1 MPERPVTRLPLRV
14 LPGHSGGSR
23 DAMTCA
29 FRCGNA
35 CAHPIPNQSANPTLG
50 EVVQGGLSRRG
61 LLTSGAAAAVA
72 LTVAPTVFPG
82 SAAAAVGDTA
92 APAVPLAGPGAAAP
106 GSALTFSVIPPN
118 RLDTVVVPNGYDWSP
133 LISWGDPVE
142 PGAPAFDIDKQSPA
156 AQARQFGYNNDYVGV
171 LPLGKDR
178 ALLVVNHEYT
188 NEILMFRGWDAKAG
202 SNRQQAL
209 IAMAAHGMSVVEI
222 ERVGRTGEWRVVSRG
237 RRPYN
242 RRVTATTPFRLTGPA
257 AGSEYLR
264 TSADPRGTT
273 VLGTLNNCAGGL
285 TPWGTVLSGEE
296 NFNQYFG
303 SSADITDPD
312 VAKPLAR
319 YGVTTKTSS
328 TDRRWEQYDKRFD
341 VAREP
346 NEPNRHGWIVEIDP
360 YDPKSTPRK
369 LTALGRFK
377 HEGAN
382 IRLAEDGRAVAYMG
396 DDERHDYLYKFV
408 SRRTFRPGPSAAAR
422 RHNLRLLD
430 EGDLYVAQLTG
441 DSPGEIDGTGKL
453 PSDGAFDGT
462 GRWLP
467 LVKDGRSRI
476 PGWSVA
482 RVLVHTRLAADE
494 LGRLNP
500 ADAPTKMDRPEDVEP
515 NPRTGKVYAALTN
528 NTDRGKTAG
537 PTNRF
542 APADEANP
550 RNGNKHGQVLELTE
564 ARNDAAATTFTWRLF
579 IVAGDPASADT
590 YFGGYDKSKVSPIS
604 CPDNVAFDPA
614 GNLWIAT
621 DGNALESND
630 GLFAVPL
637 DGPEAGHVKQ
647 FLTVPKGAETC
658 GPFITPDA
666 RTVFAAVQHPGELT
680 GATVDNPLSTF
691 PHGQFPQP
699 SVITVWRKSAGSP
712 RIGT

>member
-1 MPERPVTRLPLRV
+1 MPDRPYLPLTV

-61 LLTSGAAAAVA
+61 LLASGAAAAVA
-72 LTVAPTVFPG
+72 LTVAPTAFPG
-82 SAAAAVGDTA
+82 SAAAAVGDSA
-92 APAVPLAGPGAAAP
+92 APAVPLGGSGAAAP

-118 RLDTVVVPNGYDWSP
+118 KLDTVVVPNGYDWSP
-133 LISWGDPVE
+133 LISWGDPVV
-142 PGAPAFDIDKQSPA
+142 PGAPAFDIDQQSPA

-171 LPLGKDR
+171 LPLGADR

-202 SNRQQAL
+202 SNREQAL

-222 ERVGRTGEWRVVSRG
+222 ERVGRTGEWRLVRQG
-237 RRPYN
+237 RRRYN
-242 RRVTATTPFRLTGPA
+242 RRLTATTPFRLTGPA

-264 TSADPRGTT
+264 TSADPAGST

-303 SSADITDPD
+303 SSADITDPA
-312 VAKPLAR
+312 VAAPLAR
-319 YGVTTKTSS
+319 YGVTTKMST

-341 VAREP
+341 VAKEP
-346 NEPNRHGWIVEIDP
+346 NEPNRFGWIVEVDP
-360 YDPKSTPRK
+360 YDPGSTPRK
-369 LTALGRFK
+369 RTALGRFK

-408 SRRTFRPGPSAAAR
+408 SRRAFRPGRSAAAR

-453 PSDGAFDGT
+453 PADKAFDGT
-462 GRWLP
+462 GRWIP
-467 LVKDGRSRI
+467 LVKDGRSRV

-494 LGRLNP
+494 LGRLNA

-528 NTDRGKTAG
+528 NTDRGKAAA

-550 RNGNKHGQVLELTE
+550 RNANKHGQVLELTE
-564 ARNDAAATTFTWRLF
+564 AGNDAAATTFTWRLF
-579 IVAGDPASADT
+579 IVAGDPAADDT
-590 YFGGYDKSKVSPIS
+590 YFAGYDKSKVSPIS

-621 DGNALESND
+621 DGNALGSND

-647 FLTVPKGAETC
+647 FLTVPIGAETC

-666 RTVFAAVQHPGELT
+666 RTVLVAVQHPGELT
-680 GATVDNPLSTF
+680 GASVDNPLSTF
-691 PHGQFPQP
+691 PHGRFPQP
-699 SVITVWRKSAGSP
+699 SVVTVWRKSPGSA